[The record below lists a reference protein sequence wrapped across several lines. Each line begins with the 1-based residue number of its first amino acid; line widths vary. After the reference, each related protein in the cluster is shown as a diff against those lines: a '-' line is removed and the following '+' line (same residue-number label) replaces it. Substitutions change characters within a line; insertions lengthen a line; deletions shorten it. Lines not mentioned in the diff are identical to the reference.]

1 MSYQSVYTLAEEMKK
16 SETYEEYIKL
26 KEEVEED
33 ETQRTLLKEYRTM
46 QMNLQMA
53 ALAQK
58 TPLQEEME
66 KFSALNALLYANPS
80 VSAFLL
86 AEMRLQQ
93 AIAEVIKILT
103 HSLDLPI
110 EIPNM

>member
-1 MSYQSVYTLAEEMKK
+1 MRYQSVYTLAEEMKR
-16 SETYEEYIKL
+16 SEAYEEYKKL
-26 KEEVEED
+26 KEEVDLE
-33 ETQRTLLKEYRTM
+33 ETQRLLLKEYRTM
-46 QMNLQMA
+46 QMKLQMA

-58 TPLQEEME
+58 NPSQEEMDR
-66 KFSALNALLYANPS
+66 FSALNGLLYASPN

-103 HSLDLPI
+103 QSLDLPI
-110 EIPNM
+110 EIPNI